1 LYCLQASAA
10 TFLVTNI
17 NDTGAGSLRQAIV
30 DANATPGFD
39 TISFDTAGV
48 FATPQ
53 TITLTSGELLITD
66 SVSINGT
73 GANRL
78 TVQRST
84 AGGTPAFRIFNISS
98 GSADVTI
105 DGLTVMNGHIVAS
118 SLGGGGISN
127 DGTLTVTNSTISG
140 NSATWQ
146 RQLHHPRRRH
156 QQ

>member
-1 LYCLQASAA
+1 MLMKRSLRLLALIVSASFCLQASAA

-66 SVSINGT
+66 
-73 GANRL
+73 
-78 TVQRST
+78 
-84 AGGTPAFRIFNISS
+84 
-98 GSADVTI
+98 
-105 DGLTVMNGHIVAS
+105 
-118 SLGGGGISN
+118 
-127 DGTLTVTNSTISG
+127 
-140 NSATWQ
+140 
-146 RQLHHPRRRH
+146 
-156 QQ
+156 